1 MIRPA
6 SIGLEATVFDTAS
19 RTHVGKVREINE
31 DRVLMQSEAGL
42 WAIAD
47 GMGGHSLGDQAA
59 AEIMRA
65 LGSMNCATPGQQAI
79 GAALQLANDAT
90 LELAQKAGV
99 TCGSTVAGICISN
112 DDCMVF
118 WVGDSRV
125 YRLRGDSLV
134 RLTRDH
140 SFVQQLTDAGVMTER
155 QARADPRSSIITR
168 ALGIAPI
175 VEVDIVWT
183 DVLTGDLFL
192 ICSDGL
198 SDMIDDAGILAMIAC
213 GDPEDMTDR
222 LIRAA
227 LAAGGTDNISV
238 AVIICNG

>member
-1 MIRPA
+1 MTRAA
-6 SIGLEATVFDTAS
+6 SIGLSAMMFETAA

-31 DRVLMQSEAGL
+31 DRLLIQPEAGM

-59 AEIMRA
+59 AAVVRTLSTIDRA
-65 LGSMNCATPGQQAI
+65 PPDQPSIFT
-79 GAALQLANDAT
+79 ALQQANDAT
-90 LELAQKAGV
+90 LALAEDAGV
-99 TCGSTVAGICISN
+99 TCGSTVAGICISQ
-112 DDCMVF
+112 DDCLVF

-125 YRLRGDSLV
+125 YRLRNGDLH

-140 SFVQQLTDAGVMTER
+140 SFVQQLTDAGVLTER

-168 ALGIAPI
+168 ALGIAPV
-175 VEVDIVWT
+175 VEIDTIWT
-183 DVLTGDLFL
+183 DVMTGDLFL

-198 SDMIDDAGILAMIAC
+198 SDMVDDVGIATVISQ
-213 GDPEDMTDR
+213 GTPDDMADR

-227 LAAGGTDNISV
+227 MVAGGTDNISV
-238 AVIICNG
+238 AIVICTG

>member
-1 MIRPA
+1 M
-6 SIGLEATVFDTAS
+6 VFDTSA
-19 RTHVGKVREINE
+19 RTHVGKVRQVNE
-31 DRVLMQSEAGL
+31 DRLLVQPEAGL

-59 AEIMRA
+59 AAVVRA
-65 LGSMNCATPGQQAI
+65 LGAIDLATPDQQTI
-79 GAALQLANDAT
+79 LAALQQANDAT
-90 LELAQKAGV
+90 LALADNARV
-99 TCGSTVAGICISN
+99 TCGSTVAGICISEG
-112 DDCMVF
+112 DCMVF

-125 YRLRGDSLV
+125 YRLRDGNLL

-140 SFVQQLTDAGVMTER
+140 SFVQQLTDAGVLTER

-168 ALGIAPI
+168 ALGIAPV
-175 VEVDIVWT
+175 VEIDIVWT

-198 SDMIDDAGILAMIAC
+198 SDMVDDAGIATMISD
-213 GDPEDMTDR
+213 GDPDDITDR

-227 LAAGGTDNISV
+227 MVAGGTDNITV
-238 AVIICNG
+238 AIVVCNG